1 MRNTWRIHELFE
13 RDVIHQIFLS
23 GKNHVCFGEV
33 GEYEFK
39 KGPDPVSIFKKICTF
54 SIFYLLTVLWPTAEN
69 KLKRGGLL

>member
-13 RDVIHQIFLS
+13 RDV
-23 GKNHVCFGEV
+23 GKNVVCLGEV